1 MIVFFFVCVCV
12 CVCVIFSWERSGI
25 SLVLQV
31 LDTNSY
37 EKVTQI
43 KAVLNDANEKA
54 NKGLLR
60 DNGG

>member
-1 MIVFFFVCVCV
+1 M
-12 CVCVIFSWERSGI
+12 CVIFSWERSGI